1 MNSYVLISVL
11 IMVTVG
17 VITSPVDENK
27 PFDCPP
33 NEEYYKCSDTVC
45 QQTCANL
52 FERRLC
58 IPIDDCYKPAC
69 LCLPGYLRGYNGT
82 CIPKE
87 DCMKLMLP
95 ASH

>member
-1 MNSYVLISVL
+1 MATVVV
-11 IMVTVG
+11 VTP
-17 VITSPVDENK
+17 SPVDENK

-33 NEEYYKCSDTVC
+33 NEEYHKCSDAVC

-69 LCLPGYLRGYNGT
+69 LCLPGYLRGYNGN

-87 DCMKLMLP
+87 DCMKLVLP
-95 ASH
+95 VSH